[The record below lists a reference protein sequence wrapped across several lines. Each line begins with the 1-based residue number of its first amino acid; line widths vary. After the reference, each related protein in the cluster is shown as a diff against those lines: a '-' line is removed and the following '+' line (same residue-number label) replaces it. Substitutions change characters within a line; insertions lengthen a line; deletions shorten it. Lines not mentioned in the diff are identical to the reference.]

1 MPDYGIKKNKE
12 GYSDPTAHAALRSIL
27 HEDTEQ
33 QRRVSELVGVV
44 KYIIDK
50 AGFDLLARIEIRD
63 RRTGKEFR

>member
-12 GYSDPTAHAALRSIL
+12 GYADPTAHTAIRSVL
-27 HEDTEQ
+27 KEESEQ

-50 AGFDLLARIEIRD
+50 AGFDLLTRIEIRD
-63 RRTGKEFR
+63 RRTGKEYR

>member
-12 GYSDPTAHAALRSIL
+12 GYADPTAYTAIRSVL
-27 HEDTEQ
+27 KEESEQ

-63 RRTGKEFR
+63 RQTGKEYR